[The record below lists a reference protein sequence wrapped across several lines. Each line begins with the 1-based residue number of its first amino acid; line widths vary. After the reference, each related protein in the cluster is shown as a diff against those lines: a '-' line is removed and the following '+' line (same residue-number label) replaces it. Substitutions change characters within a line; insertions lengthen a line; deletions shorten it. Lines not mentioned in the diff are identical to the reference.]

1 MIELVG
7 LICKVDWPIKN
18 FSDVERQR
26 LGIAQS
32 VIFIA
37 VAIRRFN
44 RQEF

>member
-7 LICKVDWPIKN
+7 LVCKADWPIKN

-26 LGIAQS
+26 LGIAQG
-32 VIFIA
+32 VIFI
-37 VAIRRFN
+37 VIAIQRFN